1 MQGTCG
7 DGAPPPPWFIH
18 PSFLTFFFSLFF
30 SSHLFTHTT
39 QTLEENQLFIQATV
53 ENQNQGKL
61 DDCVQYLQLLH
72 QNLLFLAAVG
82 DCLPPPQP

>member
-1 MQGTCG
+1 M
-7 DGAPPPPWFIH
+7 
-18 PSFLTFFFSLFF
+18 
-30 SSHLFTHTT
+30 
-39 QTLEENQLFIQATV
+39 

-82 DCLPPPQP
+82 DCLAPPAPPAPPAPQR